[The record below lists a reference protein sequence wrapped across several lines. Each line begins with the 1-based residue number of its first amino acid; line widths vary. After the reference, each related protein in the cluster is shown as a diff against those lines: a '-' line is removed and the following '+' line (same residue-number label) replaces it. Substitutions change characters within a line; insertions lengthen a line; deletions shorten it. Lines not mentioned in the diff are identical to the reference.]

1 MEGRPG
7 TPRHGRFPPVRADL
21 CPVASE
27 AIVNAHSLQGGRVR
41 ARKQSGQARRDQ
53 IAHAVLAIAT
63 ERGLDAVSVAAVA
76 ARVGVSPPALYRHY
90 ANKDAMLDA
99 TLERMAAA
107 ILANL
112 EHVRGEDVDPL
123 TGVAR
128 LFERHVAFAR
138 ANRGIPLL
146 IFSHDILH
154 HRGRRRRLVSAM
166 TTYRRGIEDLFR
178 AAQRAGLVHA
188 DLDPATLSLMF
199 FGLFQAPGILWHL
212 QGGRFDFTGHARRGW
227 AVFHDAI
234 RTGGGRT
241 QVPRARTR
249 ASIQE
254 KPQ

>member
-1 MEGRPG
+1 
-7 TPRHGRFPPVRADL
+7 
-21 CPVASE
+21 
-27 AIVNAHSLQGGRVR
+27 VR

-90 ANKDAMLDA
+90 PSKDAMLDA
-99 TLERMAAA
+99 TLERMGAA

-112 EHVRGEDVDPL
+112 EHVRAENVDPL
-123 TGVAR
+123 TQVAR
-128 LFERHVAFAR
+128 LFERHVAFAK

-154 HRGRRRRLVSAM
+154 HRVRRQKLVSTM

-178 AAQRAGLVHA
+178 TAQREGLVQA
-188 DLDPATLSLMF
+188 GLDPATLAMMF

-227 AVFHDAI
+227 AVFHQAI
-234 RTGGGRT
+234 RTESVRT
-241 QVPRARTR
+241 QTPRARTR

-254 KPQ
+254 RSQ

>member
-1 MEGRPG
+1 M
-7 TPRHGRFPPVRADL
+7 
-21 CPVASE
+21 
-27 AIVNAHSLQGGRVR
+27 R

-76 ARVGVSPPALYRHY
+76 AKVGVSPPALYRHY
-90 ANKDAMLDA
+90 PSKDAMLDA

-112 EHVRGEDVDPL
+112 EHVRAADVDPL
-123 TGVAR
+123 TQVTR
-128 LFERHVAFAR
+128 LFERHVSFAK

-154 HRGRRRRLVSAM
+154 HAGRRRKLVVAM

-178 AAQRAGLVHA
+178 AAQRDGLVHA
-188 DLDPATLSLMF
+188 ELDAATLAMMF

-227 AVFHDAI
+227 AVFHQAI
-234 RTGGGRT
+234 RTGDGRRKP
-241 QVPRARTR
+241 PRARTR
-249 ASIQE
+249 ASTQE
-254 KPQ
+254 RSQ

>member
-1 MEGRPG
+1 M
-7 TPRHGRFPPVRADL
+7 
-21 CPVASE
+21 
-27 AIVNAHSLQGGRVR
+27 R

-90 ANKDAMLDA
+90 SSKDAMLDA
-99 TLERMAAA
+99 TLERMASG

-112 EHVRGEDVDPL
+112 AAVRAEPADPL
-123 TGVAR
+123 TAVTH
-128 LFERHVAFAR
+128 LFERHIAFVR

-154 HRGRRRRLVSAM
+154 HRGRRQRLVRVM
-166 TTYRRGIEDLFR
+166 KTYRRGIEELFR
-178 AAQRAGLVHA
+178 AGQRAGQVHA
-188 DLDPATLSLMF
+188 QLDPATLSLMF
-199 FGLFQAPGILWHL
+199 FGLFQAPAILWHL

-227 AVFHDAI
+227 AVFHQAI
-234 RTGGGRT
+234 RTGDGRT
-241 QVPRARTR
+241 GVARVRARKTT
-249 ASIQE
+249 QE